1 MKKNDIPDWL
11 DNEVWS
17 AFKKHRSKLRKPM
30 TERAEFLVMKKL
42 DEARVE
48 HGLDPNTLL
57 DEAIEKGW
65 LTVYPKPTFSKS
77 HKQIDAPPPEYRGSV
92 LNPDYQEWLA
102 NQEFKELHGNTD
114 TPASEKA
121 RHEALRSVQ
130 RANFEHKIADLAGKI
145 ENSKPRR
152 LN

>member
-11 DNEVWS
+11 DKEVWS

-42 DEARVE
+42 DDSRVQ
-48 HGLDPNTLL
+48 HGLDPNALL
-57 DEAIEKGW
+57 DEAIDKGW
-65 LTVYPKPTFSKS
+65 LTVYQKPQ
-77 HKQIDAPPPEYRGSV
+77 HRQIQTNHDVPPPQYRGSV

-102 NQEFKELHGNTD
+102 NKEFEELNGTDNSSPSQE
-114 TPASEKA
+114 A
-121 RHEALRSVQ
+121 RHQALRSVQ
-130 RANFEHKIADLAGKI
+130 RANFEHKVADLAGEI